1 MYKRRLNVLSLFAT
15 LLIVVLISGC
25 GGAKPGTTPGSE
37 GESSSHVDNANSSNE
52 EQVVITYMRHSYD
65 VEVEAM
71 KKLIASFEKEHP
83 NIKVNMQVTPGD
95 YDTKIRTMLAGGE
108 APDVMSLDG
117 PNLAAFAQ
125 QGVLLPLDDYMMTD
139 GDVEDI
145 SKPVLDSLTY
155 EGKIYAAP
163 LNDSSVA
170 MYYNKKMFEEKGIP
184 LPSKN
189 PDEAWTWEQVL
200 DAAKKLND
208 PDKGIVGWDPGY
220 GFPTGEAMS
229 FFKMPWLWQA
239 GAEVLSPD
247 NKTAKGYLDSA
258 TAKEAIEK
266 FASLY
271 TTEKVAS
278 VELPPEAFETGKVA
292 IKMDGPWAI
301 SGMQSAHPEFKL
313 GEDYD
318 IAPLW
323 KNVQQATPN
332 GSWTMAIWSKSKHP
346 KEAWMFINWVTGV
359 EGAKVWYEET
369 HNLPARKSTAEAIA
383 ELNEYPMNIFM
394 QQSIKYAHARPV
406 TPAYPTLTYE
416 VGKIFENVVL
426 AGMSV
431 DDATS
436 AAVEKIDAAIQQI
449 QK

>member
-1 MYKRRLNVLSLFAT
+1 MLSLVAM
-15 LLIVVLISGC
+15 LLIAVLISGC
-25 GGAKPGTTPGSE
+25 GGSKSGGNSQGGTPGADA
-37 GESSSHVDNANSSNE
+37 ESSGQADNTSSPND

-65 VEVEAM
+65 VEVNAM
-71 KKLIASFEKEHP
+71 KKLIASFEEKHP

-108 APDVMSLDG
+108 APDIMSLDG

-125 QGVLLPLDDYMMTD
+125 QGVLLPLDDYMKAD
-139 GDVEDI
+139 GEIEDI

-170 MYYNKKMFEEKGIP
+170 MFYNKKMFEEKGIP

-189 PDEAWTWEQVL
+189 PDEAWTWDQVL
-200 DAAKKLND
+200 DAAKQLND
-208 PDKGIVGWDPGY
+208 PEKGIVGWDPGY
-220 GFPTGEAMS
+220 GFPSGEAMA

-247 NKTAKGYLDSA
+247 GKTAKGYLDSPK
-258 TAKEAIEK
+258 AKEAIAK

-323 KNVQQATPN
+323 KQDRQASPN
-332 GSWTMAIWSKSKHP
+332 GSWNMAIWSKSKHP

-369 HNLPARKSTAEAIA
+369 HNLPARKSTAQAIA

-416 VGKIFENVVL
+416 VGKLFENVVL
-426 AGMSV
+426 AGLSV

-436 AAVEKIDAAIQQI
+436 AAVEKIDAAIQRTQM
-449 QK
+449 K